1 MVKNGH
7 PPTSGPIKRS
17 KKPPRRKMVRYDPYY
32 TWNRGGRLK
41 ELRIRNLA
49 RKYAFIWRQKIWGNC
64 SLTPSAVKRHL
75 DEKRRIRLFLAWKRF
90 WWEKNKEW
98 KLNVRATIHYN
109 HKVAENVLTRWSSFV
124 KENKSFRN
132 KECHAFQDCF
142 HLNLKT
148 HAPTKLKWVR
158 VSPMAVVLILP
169 HAKFGSLERG
179 TPPPRW

>member
-7 PPTSGPIKRS
+7 PPTSGPMKRT

-49 RKYAFIWRQKIWGNC
+49 RKYAYIWREKIWGNC

-75 DEKRRIRLFLAWKRF
+75 EEKRRIRLFLAWKRF

-109 HKVAENVLTRWSSFV
+109 HKVAENVLTRRSSFV

-132 KECHAFQDCF
+132 KECQAFQDSF

-148 HAPTKLKWVR
+148 HAP
-158 VSPMAVVLILP
+158 SPANSCHREGAFHFMIFYA
-169 HAKFGSLERG
+169 
-179 TPPPRW
+179 

>member
-1 MVKNGH
+1 
-7 PPTSGPIKRS
+7 
-17 KKPPRRKMVRYDPYY
+17 MVRYDPYY

-49 RKYAFIWRQKIWGNC
+49 RKYAYIWREKIWGNC

-132 KECHAFQDCF
+132 KECQAFQDSF
-142 HLNLKT
+142 HLKPENGSKAYTMRRFCVGSFFELKVF
-148 HAPTKLKWVR
+148 PSSELKLLFKMFCDIGFR
-158 VSPMAVVLILP
+158 VQQI
-169 HAKFGSLERG
+169 KK
-179 TPPPRW
+179 